1 MEFKKAFING
11 VTYGFDEG
19 EIDFSWN
26 RFWDRNFKFSDPK
39 LPKEFKAGNLE
50 VDLFLKVLALNHT
63 VMPEYEE
70 IIVEEVEQKTNQLG
84 TMKYQASS

>member
-26 RFWDRNFKFSDPK
+26 RFWDQNFKFSDPK
-39 LPKEFKAGNLE
+39 LPKEFKAGNSD
-50 VDLFLKVLALNHT
+50 VDLFLKILALNHT

-70 IIVEEVEQKTNQLG
+70 IIVDEVEQKVDQLG
-84 TMKYQASS
+84 TMKYQDC